1 MIEVQDV
8 WKRYGGTE
16 ALRGVSLR
24 FRDGCVT
31 GLLGQNGSGKSTLL
45 RIVAGI
51 TRPGRGRVL
60 VFGEEVGLATRR
72 DTAYLPEIDACY
84 EWMRV
89 GEQLDYLRA
98 FHEDWNPARERE
110 LLARMKLDRGARVGG
125 LSHGQ
130 RARLK
135 IVAAF
140 SRRSRLV
147 VMDEPFNGID
157 PPSRRL
163 ILRSLTEE
171 LRAGGQ
177 TVLLST
183 HLVDEVEE
191 LVEDVVSLHDGE
203 VALAGAAAE
212 LRQDRGGSLTDIFE
226 EIVA

>member
-1 MIEVQDV
+1 M
-8 WKRYGGTE
+8 
-16 ALRGVSLR
+16 
-24 FRDGCVT
+24 
-31 GLLGQNGSGKSTLL
+31 
-45 RIVAGI
+45 
-51 TRPGRGRVL
+51 L
-60 VFGEEVGLATRR
+60 VFGEDVGLGTRR
-72 DTAYLPEIDACY
+72 ETAFLPEIDACY

-98 FHEDWNPARERE
+98 FHEDWNPVRERE

-191 LVEDVVSLHDGE
+191 LVEDVVYLREGE

-212 LRQDRGGSLTDIFE
+212 LRETRGGSLTDIFE
-226 EIVA
+226 EIGA

>member
-24 FRDGCVT
+24 FEAGRVT
-31 GLLGQNGSGKSTLL
+31 GLLGENGSGKSTLL

-51 TRPGRGRVL
+51 TRPRRGRVL
-60 VFGEEVGLATRR
+60 VFGEEVGLGTRR
-72 DTAYLPEIDACY
+72 ETAFLPEIDPCY

-98 FHEDWNPARERE
+98 FHDDWNPARERE
-110 LLARMKLDRGARVGG
+110 LLATMKLDRGARVGG

-171 LRAGGQ
+171 LRAHGQ
-177 TVLLST
+177 TALLST

-191 LVEDVVSLHDGE
+191 LVEDVVYLRDGE
-203 VALAGAAAE
+203 VALAGAAPE
-212 LRQDRGGSLTDIFE
+212 LRESRGGSLSDIFE
-226 EIVA
+226 ELVT